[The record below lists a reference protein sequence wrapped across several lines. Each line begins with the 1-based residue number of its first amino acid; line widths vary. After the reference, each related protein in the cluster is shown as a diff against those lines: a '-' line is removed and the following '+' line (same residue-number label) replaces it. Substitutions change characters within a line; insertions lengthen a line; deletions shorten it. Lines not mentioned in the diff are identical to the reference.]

1 MPTFGIDQ
9 GDIEWDV
16 PAHAWA
22 APNYCAAAPVP
33 RNGCR
38 AATSRTP
45 SPTPAYCIY
54 CHYRIGRQRNVYAT
68 DDPILCTFFAAYF
81 RASTTGAARAILERD
96 VLRRNHGLR
105 ERPPPPLPTRKSAPT
120 KVVDRPYPPFRPGEQ
135 EALQRRIAARERN
148 RRPNAFASRVVAQP
162 YITEPYRPWRERK
175 RV

>member
-45 SPTPAYCIY
+45 FPAPAYCIY
-54 CHYRIGRQRNVYAT
+54 CHARIGRQRNVYST
-68 DDPILCTFFAAYF
+68 DDPNLCTFFAAYF
-81 RASTTGAARAILERD
+81 RAPTTGAARAILERD

-105 ERPPPPLPTRKSAPT
+105 ELPPPPPFQPVNQLRPKWWIGHTPPSGPVSRRRFNAVSLPESAT
-120 KVVDRPYPPFRPGEQ
+120 GVLMR
-135 EALQRRIAARERN
+135 
-148 RRPNAFASRVVAQP
+148 SHRVWSLSLISPSLIVLGGS
-162 YITEPYRPWRERK
+162 
-175 RV
+175 